1 MNLGRLQSSPA
12 VKCVAMSRTPDQTND
27 DLFPAALPV
36 FACTRKDALAQLDAF
51 IPRAGCYSNERN
63 HVVPGHT
70 NVSRLSP
77 AIRHRLVLESECAAA
92 PLRRYA
98 ASTVEKFTQE
108 VYWRRYWKAW
118 LSLRPQVWT
127 DYLDQLAAIQDDPNT
142 GAIRASAARCEAGD
156 GPVGIMNHFAREL
169 VETGYLH
176 NHARMWFAGWWIH
189 IERLPWQ
196 LGADF
201 FFRHLLD
208 GDPASNTLSWRWVA
222 GLQTPGKTYLPRRSN
237 LEKYLAPELLAMHPE
252 GLEHLDEPEAL
263 IPPAE
268 PRPAITRPDLPPAPP
283 LPSGHD
289 TRIGI
294 WIHEDDLCVELSPLA
309 SLKPISILATGDTNT
324 WNKFRFPEYKTTWLR
339 TALADAAQRAGDAFG
354 VQARVAADTPLAETL
369 SRWTTEHQL
378 QQIAALRPEVGPLD
392 DQLRATDAALTN
404 SGIDLVFIDRPED
417 LALRPLATGGFFG
430 FWEKMQK
437 SLKRRS

>member
-1 MNLGRLQSSPA
+1 M
-12 VKCVAMSRTPDQTND
+12 ND
-27 DLFPAALPV
+27 DLFPVMLPD
-36 FACTRKDALAQLDAF
+36 FASTRKEALAQLDAF
-51 IPRAGCYSNERN
+51 IPFAGRYANERN
-63 HVVPGHT
+63 YVVPGHT

-201 FFRHLLD
+201 FYRHLLD

-237 LEKYLAPELLAMHPE
+237 LEKYLPPEVLAMHPD
-252 GLEHLDEPEAL
+252 GLHCLDEPEAL
-263 IPPAE
+263 ILPAE
-268 PRPAITRPDLPPAPP
+268 PRPAIARPDLPPAPP

-294 WIHEDDLCVELSPLA
+294 WIHEDDLCVEHSPLA
-309 SLKPISILATGDTNT
+309 SLKPASILATGDTIT
-324 WNKFRFPEYKTTWLR
+324 WTRFHFPERKTAWLR
-339 TALADAAQRAGDAFG
+339 TALADAVQRADDAFG
-354 VQARVAADTPLAETL
+354 VVARVADHADTPLAETL
-369 SRWTTEHQL
+369 IRWATEYQL
-378 QQIAALRPEVGPLD
+378 QQIAALRPEIGPLD
-392 DQLRATDAALTN
+392 DQLRDTHAALAK
-404 SGIDLVFIDRPED
+404 SGIDLILIDRPED
-417 LALRPLATGGFFG
+417 LILRPTATGGFFG
-430 FWEKMQK
+430 FWEKMLK
-437 SLKRRS
+437 SLKP

>member
-1 MNLGRLQSSPA
+1 M
-12 VKCVAMSRTPDQTND
+12 ND
-27 DLFPAALPV
+27 DLFPVMLPD
-36 FACTRKDALAQLDAF
+36 FASTRKEALAQLDAF
-51 IPRAGCYSNERN
+51 IPFAGRYANERN
-63 HVVPGHT
+63 YVVPGHT

-98 ASTVEKFTQE
+98 APTVEKFTQE

-201 FFRHLLD
+201 FYRHLLD

-237 LEKYLAPELLAMHPE
+237 LEKYLPPEVLAMHPD
-252 GLEHLDEPEAL
+252 GLHCLDEPEAL
-263 IPPAE
+263 ILPAE
-268 PRPAITRPDLPPAPP
+268 PRPAIARPDLPPAPP

-294 WIHEDDLCVELSPLA
+294 WIHEDDLCVEHSPLA
-309 SLKPISILATGDTNT
+309 SLKPASILATGDTIT
-324 WNKFRFPEYKTTWLR
+324 WTRFHFPERKTAWLR
-339 TALADAAQRAGDAFG
+339 TALADAVQRADDAFG
-354 VQARVAADTPLAETL
+354 VVARVADHADTPLAETL
-369 SRWTTEHQL
+369 IRWATEYQL
-378 QQIAALRPEVGPLD
+378 QQIAALRPEIGPLD
-392 DQLRATDAALTN
+392 DQLRDIHAALAK
-404 SGIDLVFIDRPED
+404 SGIDLILIDRPED
-417 LALRPLATGGFFG
+417 LILRPTATGGFFG
-430 FWEKMQK
+430 FWEKMLK
-437 SLKRRS
+437 SLKP